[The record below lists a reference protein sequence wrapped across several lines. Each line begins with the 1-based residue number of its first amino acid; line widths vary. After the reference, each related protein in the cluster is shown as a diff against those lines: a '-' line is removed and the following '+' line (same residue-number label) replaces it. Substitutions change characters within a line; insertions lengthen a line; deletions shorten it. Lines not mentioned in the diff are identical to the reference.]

1 MTQKMIHLGS
11 VLIVAML
18 LATLAPAARSQAFQL
33 CSITAIDARTDSVSA
48 RMNASKAAFQF
59 RVTDAA
65 LLKSLKV
72 GQEVYANFTTKE
84 VSLDG
89 KKILGEIISLP
100 QSAAPQAGPVTTPT
114 SAPPTANP
122 QAGKLATGASAASP
136 AVVGGVQNK
145 LGPVQVCTVTALNT
159 YTGVVTAKE
168 NTTGQ
173 TITFQVAHLQPI
185 DGAKLFQ
192 TFKVGGKVD
201 LQPIDGAVLTSGSNM
216 RVTVQGLQP
225 IDGIVSSIGAAA
237 TAAGAQSAG
246 SAKTMAAPTATAI
259 QNVRQ
264 LGALPQLSYGTPH
277 PAPSGPRGMPARWES
292 RGTYVHIR
300 GYDGIEQAQG
310 IPEGV
315 KTLLKI
321 HVMALEPG
329 ESDHYLINPQL
340 AVQWSKTHP
349 VPPQVKPPSTSDG
362 HTGCS
367 AWSIHCAGEV
377 VKHAEDETS
386 RQAQILRQQAQA
398 DWKHWSTELTKDWH
412 EAEGCLADNTL
423 PLDNIPIEFAASPSV
438 GIHLEQSGKTT
449 NGPAFGGTTSGS
461 ASGKAEGTVNL
472 ALPMNSPDFRANL
485 EVFYIPCLPFMV
497 RPKSISG
504 HGTVTVGSR
513 LTAAVKVTGQ
523 FDENISTGSVQV
535 PIVLIPIVLFGIPIA
550 EMEVSA
556 YVEGNIEVSGNGA
569 FTANFALDNPHEMKL
584 DFKCD
589 GHGCTGHS
597 QPVPVPTIAT
607 ETAQL
612 NGRIRVEPTIFTAV
626 QLDFDFGALTARAG
640 PQPYLLG
647 EVYGCIGAA
656 ASQNLSSGSSTAQDW
671 HALTADVD
679 WGIDL
684 RGQAL
689 LGGDKVFDKTLH
701 GVIKKNTHIWFKD
714 LWPGGSNALFPFVNG
729 AAQASMGAP
738 ALYQIKMPGCYPY
751 PDKVN
756 YQLAWSGS
764 ATASLGASGPS
775 SASSKNGA
783 TAATRGVVQQDAR
796 LKLTANG
803 STPPANGP
811 ASPCNLQPA
820 QGSCEFD
827 PVKNLGIDLVWPAA
841 GANNLAVT
849 AVSDTHGREYKAAQP
864 TTVNITVQ

>member
-1 MTQKMIHLGS
+1 MTQKMTPRMIRLGS

-18 LATLAPAARSQAFQL
+18 LTALAPAARSQAFQL
-33 CSITAIDARTDSVSA
+33 CSITEIGVRTDMVSA
-48 RMNASKAAFQF
+48 KVNASKAAFQF
-59 RVTDAA
+59 KVTDAA

-72 GQEVYANFTTKE
+72 GQEVYANFTTKQ

-89 KKILGEIISLP
+89 KRMLGEIISPP
-100 QSAAPQAGPVTTPT
+100 QGAAPLAERKTAPAAAAAATTTVDAG
-114 SAPPTANP
+114 
-122 QAGKLATGASAASP
+122 
-136 AVVGGVQNK
+136 QNK
-145 LGPVQVCTVTALNT
+145 LGPVQLCTVTALNT

-168 NTTGQ
+168 NATGQ
-173 TITFQVAHLQPI
+173 MITIAHLQSI
-185 DGAKLFQ
+185 EGAKLFQ
-192 TFKVGGKVD
+192 TFKVGGQVD
-201 LQPIDGAVLTSGSNM
+201 LQSMEGAALTSGSHV
-216 RVTVQGLQP
+216 RVTVQGLP
-225 IDGIVSSIGAAA
+225 PLDGIVASTSSG
-237 TAAGAQSAG
+237 TTSAGAQSAG
-246 SAKTMAAPTATAI
+246 STKTSAAAGSAAMT

-277 PAPSGPRGMPARWES
+277 PAPTAPRGMPARWES
-292 RGTYVHIR
+292 HGSYVHIR

-329 ESDHYLINPQL
+329 EPDHYLVNPQL
-340 AVQWSKTHP
+340 AVEWSKTHP
-349 VPPQVKPPSTSDG
+349 VPPEVKPPSTSDG
-362 HTGCS
+362 HSGCS

-386 RQAQILRQQAQA
+386 RQAEMLRQQAQA

-449 NGPAFGGTTSGS
+449 NGSAFGGTTSGS

-472 ALPMNSPDFRANL
+472 ALPMKSPDFRANL

-523 FDENISTGSVQV
+523 FDENISTGSAQV
-535 PIVLIPIVLFGIPIA
+535 PIVLIPIVLFGVPIA

-556 YVEGNIEVSGNGA
+556 YVEGNIEVSGDGA

-589 GHGCTGHS
+589 GHGCTGRS

-647 EVYGCIGAA
+647 EVYGCVGAA
-656 ASQNLSSGSSTAQDW
+656 ASQNLSNGTSTAQDW

-684 RGQAL
+684 RGQVL
-689 LGGDKVFDKTLH
+689 LGGEKVFDKTLH
-701 GVIKKNTHIWFKD
+701 GVVKKNTHIWFKD
-714 LWPGGSNALFPFVNG
+714 LWPGGSTALYPLVDG
-729 AAQASMGAP
+729 AAQASMGTP
-738 ALYQIKMPGCYPY
+738 ALYQIKMPSCYPY
-751 PDKVN
+751 PDKMK
-756 YQLAWSGS
+756 YQLAWTGGASPSIGASGS
-764 ATASLGASGPS
+764 AAASGVS
-775 SASSKNGA
+775 GA
-783 TAATRGVVQQDAR
+783 TAATRSAGRSGAA
-796 LKLTANG
+796 LKLVASG
-803 STPPANGP
+803 APSTSTN
-811 ASPCNLQPA
+811 ASGACNLQPA
-820 QGSCEFD
+820 QGTCEFD
-827 PVKNLGIDLVWPAA
+827 PVKSLALGLVWSAA
-841 GANNLAVT
+841 GANSVAVT

-864 TTVNITVQ
+864 TTVNVTVQ